1 MKQKERKKKRKKKK
15 EKMNPKKCQNC
26 GFLGRLHKIKHT
38 FVRHCPVRMHH
49 SKYKEMEGKGRGEKK
64 KDLKDFVSDGRKN
77 TLVIVDTIVLPDL
90 REMLFIRPVQK
101 TECDFHHLHV

>member
-49 SKYKEMEGKGRGEKK
+49 SKNTRKEEEKRGGEKN
-64 KDLKDFVSDGRKN
+64 LKDFVSDGRKN
-77 TLVIVDTIVLPDL
+77 ALVIVDTIVLPDL